1 MNRVPLV
8 GFLWFAFWIGAGAI
22 IGRLL
27 DTPGTFTFGG
37 FLFALVTMFAWP
49 WILPERLN
57 QWMDR

>member
-1 MNRVPLV
+1 M
-8 GFLWFAFWIGAGAI
+8 GAGAI

-57 QWMDR
+57 DWMDR